1 MIRYL
6 LDENVP
12 YAVAHGLRQR
22 GVEVS
27 TAADVELRSV
37 DDELIV
43 EYAVTEGYV
52 IFTQDDDFLRIH
64 SSGVKHSGIVYSK
77 QGKRTLSEII
87 QFLKLLAEILEAD
100 DKQGQ
105 LEHC

>member
-12 YAVAHGLRQR
+12 HAIAHGLRQR
-22 GVEVS
+22 GVEVV
-27 TAADVELRSV
+27 TASDVELLSV

-52 IFTQDDDFLRIH
+52 VFTQDDDFLRIH
-64 SSGVKHSGIVYSK
+64 SKGEKHAGIVYSK
-77 QGKRTLSEII
+77 QGKRTLGEII
-87 QFLKLLAEILEAD
+87 RYLKLLAEVLESD
-100 DKQGQ
+100 EFQGQ
-105 LEHC
+105 LEYY

>member
-12 YAVAHGLRQR
+12 FAVAHGLRQR
-22 GVEVS
+22 GIEVS
-27 TAADVELRSV
+27 TAAEADLRSV

-43 EYAVTEGYV
+43 EYAVTESYV

-64 SSGVKHSGIVYSK
+64 STGVKHSGIVYSK
-77 QGKRTLSEII
+77 QGKRTLGEII
-87 QFLKLLAEILEAD
+87 QFFKLLAETLEHED
-100 DKQGQ
+100 MEGQ
-105 LEHC
+105 LEYC